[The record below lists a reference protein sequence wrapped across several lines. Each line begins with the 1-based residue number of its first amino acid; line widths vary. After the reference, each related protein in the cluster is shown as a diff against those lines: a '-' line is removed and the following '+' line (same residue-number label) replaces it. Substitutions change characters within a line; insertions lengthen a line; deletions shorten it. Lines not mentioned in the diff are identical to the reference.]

1 MKEIVLS
8 DGTKVIMRE
17 PLVRD
22 MRATNKISNLEDREF
37 KMISNLIGIEEDKL
51 DVMLYGDYQK
61 LSKAF
66 QDFLSLNGKTA

>member
-8 DGTKVIMRE
+8 DGTKVTMRE

-37 KMISNLIGIEEDKL
+37 KMISNLTGTEEDKL
-51 DVMLYGDYQK
+51 DVMLYSDYQK

-66 QDFLSLNGKTA
+66 QSFLPSNGKTA